1 MVLFN
6 YIKTMTHVGKVN
18 TKSQNT
24 MGTPLKF
31 ERGSF
36 EQMKGILQPTVKSKF
51 IHLELPHKK

>member
-1 MVLFN
+1 
-6 YIKTMTHVGKVN
+6 MTHVGKVN